1 MIKPD
6 IPIGVI
12 ISTYN
17 NINDLNLVIEGYH
30 DQIDHNFILYIADD
44 GSSAETSKFIAE
56 KAIRFPVPIHHI
68 WHEDKGF
75 RLSAIR
81 NQAIAQA
88 QTPYLIITDGDCI
101 PLPNMIEA
109 HRKYASPHTFLTGG
123 RLLLS
128 KALTEQLKTTPWK
141 IHIEKKMQLIVRVLR
156 NEINRTLPIIMP
168 VSCSSTTHK
177 LHGLK
182 GCHMS
187 FWRKDLLYINGF
199 DESYHGWGR
208 EDSDIAARLF
218 HTGIAR
224 KNLRGIPLL
233 HLWHTEAQRSSL
245 NNNDSL
251 LAQCLQEKRI
261 QARQGITKKS
271 LKKHHA

>member
-1 MIKPD
+1 MINKNLS
-6 IPIGVI
+6 IGVI

-17 NINDLNLVIEGYH
+17 NIKDLNLVIEGYR
-30 DQIDHNFILYIADD
+30 DQTERNFTLYIADD
-44 GSSAETSKFIAE
+44 GSTSETSEFITN
-56 KAIRFPVPIHHI
+56 KTSNFPVPIHHI

-88 QTPYLIITDGDCI
+88 KTPYLIITDGDCI
-101 PLPNMIEA
+101 PLPKMIEC
-109 HRKYASPHTFLTGG
+109 HRKYATLGTFITGG

-128 KALTEQLKTTPWK
+128 KGLTQHLKEQSWK
-141 IHIEKKMQLIVRVLR
+141 IHKERKTQLIARVIR
-156 NEINRTLPIIMP
+156 GEINRLLPIITP
-168 VSCSSTTHK
+168 TFCSSKTYQ

-187 FWRKDLLYINGF
+187 FWRDDLLHINGF
-199 DESYHGWGR
+199 DESYQGWGR

-218 HTGIAR
+218 HAGIAR
-224 KNLRGIPLL
+224 KNLKGMPLL
-233 HLWHTEAQRSSL
+233 HLWHPEAKRSSL

-251 LAQCLQEKRI
+251 LAQCIQEKRI
-261 QARQGITKKS
+261 QARQGITRKMLEK
-271 LKKHHA
+271 A